1 MTDGLIPERL
11 HFTPIFRI
19 TTASFDRHTDR
30 GRRQNHFAA
39 QETKRKTGFPHS
51 FLDHLLA
58 TTLLLENNLTP
69 PLLPFLIII
78 CSAHEG
84 LDEDIWTRSNTHL
97 HHLSSV
103 SYIIHHH
110 KSFPHTHLP
119 CHFTIHERREQGHNA
134 RVLPSDLSQIWLVVG
149 LVGWR
154 SFYRRS

>member
-30 GRRQNHFAA
+30 GRRQIIFAA
-39 QETKRKTGFPHS
+39 RETKRKTGFPHS
-51 FLDHLLA
+51 FLDHVLA

-84 LDEDIWTRSNTHL
+84 LDEDIWTRSNTLIYLIYHQSVT
-97 HHLSSV
+97 SSITT
-103 SYIIHHH
+103 SHFHIHIYHAISLFANVGS
-110 KSFPHTHLP
+110 KGIMPMSFL
-119 CHFTIHERREQGHNA
+119 
-134 RVLPSDLSQIWLVVG
+134 QIWLVVG
-149 LVGWR
+149 LVGWG